1 MKHQIDT
8 DGYVLV
14 FIPDHPRAYKSGSLK
29 GYVAEHI
36 VVAEKMLKRSLT
48 DTEIVHHLDRDRQ
61 HNAHTN
67 LLVLADN
74 SQHSKLHGWMD
85 KHFIVKKPE
94 FYNRIT
100 DKFGNPS
107 NVMKTKAKTNQCEI
121 CGAAIFEKYRYCS
134 AECSSIGK
142 RQADR
147 PDSDQLG
154 RDIISMPMVKVG
166 EKYGVSDNA
175 IRKWCR
181 SMGIPCKLTEIK

>member
-1 MKHQIDT
+1 MEHQIDT

-14 FIPDHPRAYKSGSLK
+14 FMPEHPRAYKSGSLK

-36 VVAEKMLKRSLT
+36 VVAEKMLNRSLT
-48 DTEIVHHLDRDRQ
+48 DAERVHHLDRDRQ
-61 HNAHTN
+61 HNDHKN
-67 LLVLADN
+67 LLVLEND
-74 SQHSKLHGWMD
+74 QHSKLHGWLD

-100 DKFGNPS
+100 KKFSGQPTEDNQRNCCAICGNPIAQDQ
-107 NVMKTKAKTNQCEI
+107 K
-121 CGAAIFEKYRYCS
+121 YCS
-134 AECSSIGK
+134 HECDAIGR
-142 RQADR
+142 RQAIR

-154 RDIISMPMVKVG
+154 RDIVSMTMTKVG

-181 SMGIPCKLTEIK
+181 SLGIPCKLHEIK